1 MPVQVLRCPSCGAD
15 LEVSD
20 GVETVRCRFCG
31 ARCQLEGSGGV
42 PYLKLISAQLERIE
56 GHTARTAAEMEAIR
70 QQHAVGL
77 ESRIS
82 ADDALRR
89 AAAAHESA
97 AHQAAY
103 AARVGASVGEAVLH
117 AGAQASAQQEAEQRE
132 LLSLRS
138 RYRTWRVL
146 EYVGSISILFF
157 VFVAGAAVVAVAAPK
172 DTQPILFFV
181 GVLPTS
187 ILMAAIAGKVSKAV
201 WTKAGRA
208 YNERAFLYGLP
219 EVRVKSKAEADWDR
233 ESKRIDKEARKA
245 WGAPRSSGIGGLI
258 LLGIAGAI
266 AMTVWS
272 KCSAPTAAN
281 QEIPPSN
288 IPAGIAPGNAPPSN
302 FAAPKDNST
311 APSSAPAGNS
321 GE

>member
-1 MPVQVLRCPSCGAD
+1 MSVHVLRCPNCGAD

-31 ARCQLEGSGGV
+31 ARCQLDGDGGV
-42 PYLKLISAQLERIE
+42 PHLRLIFAHLERIE
-56 GHTARTAAEMEAIR
+56 GHTARTAAELEAIR

-77 ESRIS
+77 ASRTS
-82 ADDALRR
+82 TDDALRR

-103 AARVGASVGEAVLH
+103 AARVGASVGEAFLH

-146 EYVGSISILFF
+146 EYVGGLTVLFF
-157 VFVAGAAVVAVAAPK
+157 VFIAGAVVVAVAAPK
-172 DTQPILFFV
+172 DSQPLLFFV
-181 GVLPTS
+181 GVLPAS
-187 ILMAAIAGKVSKAV
+187 ILMAVITGKVSKAV

-245 WGAPRSSGIGGLI
+245 WGAPRSGGIGGLI
-258 LLGIAGAI
+258 VLGIAGAI
-266 AMTVWS
+266 ALTVWS
-272 KCSAPTAAN
+272 KCSAPPASN
-281 QEIPPSN
+281 QEVPPTSD
-288 IPAGIAPGNAPPSN
+288 PARTAPGNAPPSN
-302 FAAPKDNST
+302 LAVPKDNSAT
-311 APSSAPAGNS
+311 PSNAPAGNS
-321 GE
+321 GG